1 LTDFGIES
9 TAGIGR
15 LELIR
20 IAESVA
26 QEKGIAVDDV
36 LIAMEQAIQ
45 TAARRKYGQEHQ
57 IVAEVD
63 RKTGEIS
70 LYRELEVSEELDDPV
85 NQIPLSEAR
94 ERNPAAQ
101 VGDHILEPLP
111 PIDLGRIAAQSAKQV
126 IVQKVRE
133 AERERQYEE
142 YKDRIGEIVVG
153 EVKRTEYGNVL
164 VDLGRAEAILR
175 RDDLQ
180 PRESF
185 RNKDRVR
192 AFIYDVRPEGRGP
205 QIFLSRT
212 HPQFMAKLF
221 AQEVP
226 EIYDNL
232 IEIKSVARDPGSRAK
247 IAVLSKDSSIDPVG
261 ACVGMRGS
269 RVQAVV
275 NELSGEKIDIIPWSQ
290 DPATFVVN
298 ALAPAEV
305 SKVVLDEETRRI
317 EVIVPDA
324 QLSLAIGRR
333 GQNVRLASQLTEWEI
348 DITTET
354 EDSERRT
361 REFKQLTDYF
371 VNALNV
377 EEVIAQLLVTEG
389 FQTVEEVA
397 FVELEELASIQGF
410 DEDIAAALRE
420 RAENHIV
427 ERDETLRT
435 RAAELEI
442 KDDLLEFE
450 PLTLQ
455 TVVTLGEKGVTAL
468 DDLADLAA
476 DELVELLPDS
486 GMSEAEAGDLIMAA
500 RAHWFGDEG
509 SDDEGS
515 GDEGSGDE
523 EEEIEVA
530 GEDEAIEGERPQA
543 LEAPDGEADDLQ
555 RINGIGPK
563 LEGVLNDLGIFHFG
577 QIAALTPENIAW
589 IDGYLRFKG
598 RIEREDWI
606 GQARDLAAE
615 GAGEG
620 AEGGGEDEEA
630 SDA

>member
-1 LTDFGIES
+1 LTDFGMES

-26 QEKGIAVDDV
+26 QEKGIAVDEV
-36 LIAMEQAIQ
+36 LVAMEQAIQ

-70 LYRELEVSEELDDPV
+70 LYRQLEVADELEDPV
-85 NQIPLSEAR
+85 NQIPLEEAR
-94 ERNPAAQ
+94 QRNPAAEI
-101 VGDHILEPLP
+101 GDHILEALP

-180 PRESF
+180 PREAF

-192 AFIYDVRPEGRGP
+192 AYIYDVRAEGRGP

-226 EIYDNL
+226 EIYDGI

-247 IAVLSKDSSIDPVG
+247 IAVISKDSGIDPVG

-275 NELSGEKIDIIPWSQ
+275 NELAGEKIDIIPWSQ

-305 SKVVLDEETRRI
+305 SKVVLDEEARRI
-317 EVIVPDA
+317 EVIVPDV

-333 GQNVRLASQLTEWEI
+333 GQNVRLASQLTGWEI

-354 EDSERRT
+354 DDSERRQ
-361 REFKQLTDYF
+361 REFKELTDYF
-371 VNALNV
+371 VDGLNV

-389 FQTVEEVA
+389 FSTIEEVA
-397 FVELEELASIQGF
+397 FVDLEELGSIQGF

-420 RAENHIV
+420 RAEAYLN
-427 ERDETLRT
+427 ERADALQNE
-435 RAAELEI
+435 AAELGL
-442 KDDLLEFE
+442 KDDLLAFE
-450 PLTLQ
+450 HLELDTK
-455 TVVTLGEKGVTAL
+455 VELGRKGVLAL
-468 DDLADLAA
+468 DDLADLAG
-476 DELVELLPDS
+476 DELVELLP
-486 GMSEAEAGDLIMAA
+486 EAGMTEESAGELIMSA
-500 RAHWFGDEG
+500 RAHWF
-509 SDDEGS
+509 DDEPPADGGEAPVEAAPEEDVVS
-515 GDEGSGDE
+515 GPVDEDNL
-523 EEEIEVA
+523 
-530 GEDEAIEGERPQA
+530 EGERPRP
-543 LEAPDGEADDLQ
+543 LDAPNGRADDLKK
-555 RINGIGPK
+555 ISGVGPK
-563 LEGVLNDLGIFHFG
+563 LEEKLNGLGIYHYS
-577 QIAALTPENIAW
+577 QIAAFTPENVVW
-589 IDGYLRFKG
+589 VDGYLSFKG
-598 RIEREDWI
+598 RITRDDWI
-606 GQARDLAAE
+606 SQAGMLKADADDG
-615 GAGEG
+615 GAG
-620 AEGGGEDEEA
+620 
-630 SDA
+630 

>member
-1 LTDFGIES
+1 MTDYGMDTS
-9 TAGIGR
+9 PGLGR

-20 IAESVA
+20 IAENVA
-26 QEKGIAVDDV
+26 QEKGIGVEDV
-36 LIAMEQAIQ
+36 IVAMEQAIQ

-63 RKTGEIS
+63 RKTGDIG
-70 LYRELEVSEELDDPV
+70 LYRDLEVADEIADPAI
-85 NQIPLSEAR
+85 QIPLEEAR

-101 VGDHILEPLP
+101 LGDHILEPLP

-133 AERERQYEE
+133 AERERQYNE

-153 EVKRTEYGNVL
+153 EVKRIEYGNVL

-175 RDDLQ
+175 RDEMQ
-180 PRESF
+180 PRETF

-192 AFIYDVRPEGRGP
+192 AYVFDVRPEARGP

-212 HPQFMAKLF
+212 HPQFMASLF

-226 EIYDNL
+226 EIYDGI

-247 IAVLSKDSSIDPVG
+247 IAVVSKDSSIDPVG

-275 NELSGEKIDIIPWSQ
+275 NELSGEKIDIIPWSP

-305 SKVVLDEETRRI
+305 SKVVLDEDSRRI

-333 GQNVRLASQLTEWEI
+333 GQNVRLASQLTGWDI
-348 DITTET
+348 DIVTET
-354 EDSERRT
+354 EDAERRS
-361 REFKQLTDYF
+361 REFRSLTEYF

-389 FQTVEEVA
+389 FSRVDELLYVER
-397 FVELEELASIQGF
+397 EELASIQGF
-410 DEDIAAALRE
+410 DENVADALRE
-420 RAENHIV
+420 RAEQYLR
-427 ERDETLRT
+427 EREATLREE
-435 RAAELEI
+435 AAALGLSE
-442 KDDLLEFE
+442 DLLSFDQLSLESI
-450 PLTLQ
+450 
-455 TVVTLGEKGVTAL
+455 VGLGRKGIKSL

-476 DELVELLPDS
+476 DELIELLPDAQ
-486 GMSEAEAGDLIMAA
+486 MTEADAGRLIMAA
-500 RAHWFGDEG
+500 RAHWFGDEAAG
-509 SDDEGS
+509 GRARS
-515 GDEGSGDE
+515 GARRDRRTGGRSGAARGRA
-523 EEEIEVA
+523 VSAMAPGA
-530 GEDEAIEGERPQA
+530 G
-543 LEAPDGEADDLQ
+543 DGAA
-555 RINGIGPK
+555 RAAR
-563 LEGVLNDLGIFHFG
+563 
-577 QIAALTPENIAW
+577 AALP
-589 IDGYLRFKG
+589 GHP
-598 RIEREDWI
+598 
-606 GQARDLAAE
+606 
-615 GAGEG
+615 
-620 AEGGGEDEEA
+620 
-630 SDA
+630 

>member
-1 LTDFGIES
+1 LVDQGMETS
-9 TAGIGR
+9 AGLGR

-26 QEKGIAVDDV
+26 HEKGIGVDDV
-36 LIAMEQAIQ
+36 IVAMEQAIQ

-63 RKTGEIS
+63 RKTGDIG
-70 LYRELEVSEELDDPV
+70 LYRELEVSEEVDDPAI
-85 NQIPLSEAR
+85 QIALSEAR

-175 RDDLQ
+175 RDEMQ
-180 PRESF
+180 PRETF

-192 AFIYDVRPEGRGP
+192 AYIYDVRPEARGP

-226 EIYDNL
+226 EIYDGI
-232 IEIKSVARDPGSRAK
+232 IEIKAVARDPGSRAK
-247 IAVLSKDSSIDPVG
+247 IAVVSKDSSIDPVG

-275 NELSGEKIDIIPWSQ
+275 NELSGEKIDIIPWSS

-305 SKVVLDEETRRI
+305 SKVVLDEDSRRI

-333 GQNVRLASQLTEWEI
+333 GQNVRLASQLTGWDI
-348 DITTET
+348 DIVTES
-354 EDSERRT
+354 EDAERRS
-361 REFKQLTDYF
+361 REFKALTEYF
-371 VNALNV
+371 VEALNV

-389 FQTVEEVA
+389 FTRVEELLY
-397 FVELEELASIQGF
+397 VELDELASIQGF
-410 DEDIAAALRE
+410 DQSLAEALRE
-420 RAENHIV
+420 RAETYLA
-427 ERDETLRT
+427 EQEEALRHE
-435 RAAELEI
+435 AAELGLG
-442 KDDLLEFE
+442 DDLLGFE
-450 PLTLQ
+450 ALSLESI
-455 TVVTLGEKGVTAL
+455 VTLGRQGIKTL

-476 DELVELLPDS
+476 DELIELLP
-486 GMSEAEAGDLIMAA
+486 GTELSEADAGELIMAA
-500 RAHWFGDEG
+500 RAHWFDH
-509 SDDEGS
+509 
-515 GDEGSGDE
+515 E
-523 EEEIEVA
+523 EEAA
-530 GEDEAIEGERPQA
+530 GTA
-543 LEAPDGEADDLQ
+543 
-555 RINGIGPK
+555 
-563 LEGVLNDLGIFHFG
+563 
-577 QIAALTPENIAW
+577 
-589 IDGYLRFKG
+589 
-598 RIEREDWI
+598 
-606 GQARDLAAE
+606 GQAAPAE
-615 GAGEG
+615 EP
-620 AEGGGEDEEA
+620 EQGGVHA
-630 SDA
+630 

>member
-1 LTDFGIES
+1 VVEQGIE
-9 TAGIGR
+9 TAPGLGR
-15 LELIR
+15 FELIR

-26 QEKGIAVDDV
+26 HEKGIGVDEV
-36 LIAMEQAIQ
+36 IVAMEQAIQ

-63 RKTGEIS
+63 RRTGEIG
-70 LYRELEVSEELDDPV
+70 LYRELEVSEAIDDPAI
-85 NQIPLSEAR
+85 QISLAEAH
-94 ERNPAAQ
+94 ERNPAAR

-133 AERERQYEE
+133 AERERQYTE

-175 RDDLQ
+175 RDEMQ
-180 PRESF
+180 PRETF

-192 AFIYDVRPEGRGP
+192 AYVYDVRPEARGP

-226 EIYDNL
+226 EIYDGI
-232 IEIKSVARDPGSRAK
+232 IEIKAVARDPGSRAK
-247 IAVLSKDSSIDPVG
+247 IAVVSKDSSIDPVG

-275 NELSGEKIDIIPWSQ
+275 NELSGEKIDIIPWSS

-305 SKVVLDEETRRI
+305 SKVVLDEDSRRI

-333 GQNVRLASQLTEWEI
+333 GQNVRLASQLTGWDI
-348 DITTET
+348 DIVTES
-354 EDSERRT
+354 EDAERRT
-361 REFKQLTDYF
+361 REFKALTEYF
-371 VNALNV
+371 VEALNV

-389 FQTVEEVA
+389 FTKVEELVY
-397 FVELEELASIQGF
+397 VDLDELASIQGF
-410 DEDIAAALRE
+410 DESIAEALRE
-420 RAENHIV
+420 RAQTYLAEQ
-427 ERDETLRT
+427 EARLRQE
-435 RAAELEI
+435 AAELGLAE
-442 KDDLLEFE
+442 DLLGFDRLSLEAIVE
-450 PLTLQ
+450 
-455 TVVTLGEKGVTAL
+455 LGRRGIKSL

-476 DELVELLPDS
+476 DELVELLPDA
-486 GMSEAEAGDLIMAA
+486 GLSEAEAGELIMAA
-500 RAHWFGDEG
+500 RAHWFGD
-509 SDDEGS
+509 
-515 GDEGSGDE
+515 
-523 EEEIEVA
+523 
-530 GEDEAIEGERPQA
+530 GEDAAAADAGDGLETTEAE
-543 LEAPDGEADDLQ
+543 PD
-555 RINGIGPK
+555 P
-563 LEGVLNDLGIFHFG
+563 
-577 QIAALTPENIAW
+577 AAGSSRTAVPG
-589 IDGYLRFKG
+589 DVGHHG
-598 RIEREDWI
+598 
-606 GQARDLAAE
+606 
-615 GAGEG
+615 
-620 AEGGGEDEEA
+620 
-630 SDA
+630 